1 MKIKIVATSITV
13 FVLLGGAIGVQ
24 QYISSQIT
32 SRVEREMPKASGISA
47 SIPLTDIPSNLTS
60 DSIKSAQI
68 NIKSFALK
76 ESGTKTS
83 LEISASNISKAK
95 PNRVGSLE
103 VTATISASTIT
114 QSSEFNDAQIVG
126 NTLQVSAGAGGM
138 GKALL
143 IPKYS
148 NSQLYFELQSVSFLD
163 NEIPASL
170 LPAELQTQ
178 IKSRSQRSLTP
189 PKGLKVRSVSLSSK
203 GLSVKMFGSN
213 IQLGNLGSG
222 LYGDF
227 SFTYSQEVF
236 IEAL

>member
-47 SIPLTDIPSNLTS
+47 SIPLTDIPNNLTS

-103 VTATISASTIT
+103 VTATIPASTIT
-114 QSSEFNDAQIVG
+114 QSSKFNDAQIVG

-163 NEIPASL
+163 NEIPASV

-203 GLSVKMFGSN
+203 GLSVKMSGNN

-222 LYGDF
+222 L
-227 SFTYSQEVF
+227 
-236 IEAL
+236 

>member
-1 MKIKIVATSITV
+1 MKIKIGIIASTTTV
-13 FVLLGGAIGVQ
+13 LVLLGGVLGAQ

-47 SIPLTDIPSNLTS
+47 SVPLADLPSNIAS
-60 DSIKSAQI
+60 DLIKSVNI

-95 PNRVGSLE
+95 PTLVGSLE
-103 VTATISASTIT
+103 VTATIPASTIT
-114 QSSEFNDAQIVG
+114 KQSEFNDAQIVG

-138 GKALL
+138 GTALL

-148 NSQLYFELQSVSFLD
+148 NSQLYFELQSVSIFG
-163 NEIPASL
+163 NQIPASS
-170 LPAELQTQ
+170 LPADLENQ
-178 IKSRSQRSLTP
+178 IKSKSQRSLTP
-189 PKGLKVRSVSLSSK
+189 PKGLKVKSVSLSSK
-203 GLSVKMFGSN
+203 GLSVKMSGSN

-222 LYGDF
+222 L
-227 SFTYSQEVF
+227 
-236 IEAL
+236 

>member
-1 MKIKIVATSITV
+1 MKIKIVAASITA

-47 SIPLTDIPSNLTS
+47 SIPLADIPSNLTS

-103 VTATISASTIT
+103 VMATIPASTIT

-222 LYGDF
+222 L
-227 SFTYSQEVF
+227 
-236 IEAL
+236 

>member
-103 VTATISASTIT
+103 VTATIPASTIT
-114 QSSEFNDAQIVG
+114 QSSKFNDAQIVG

-163 NEIPASL
+163 NEIPASV

-213 IQLGNLGSG
+213 IQLGNLGSS
-222 LYGDF
+222 L
-227 SFTYSQEVF
+227 
-236 IEAL
+236 